1 LIIERTLQGFLL
13 IRFRKIGKV
22 SSGFRAS
29 YLAQFTLVW
38 MNLRMLS
45 LCRPEQWQSIRRDA
59 SFELMFPFDACIVF
73 FFFFLF
79 CVNFRFY
86 WQLFCVFLLFK
97 YRRSLL
103 PLLSSQLSRLILMD
117 HILVCVFLDWFILC
131 GLFLGQWVFPCKRW
145 TTFSRNKADF
155 MLLLASS
162 SCICWEDF
170 FGRRSLYEILLIWIS
185 SN

>member
-73 FFFFLF
+73 FFFFS
-79 CVNFRFY
+79 
-86 WQLFCVFLLFK
+86 FLCKFQI
-97 YRRSLL
+97 LL
-103 PLLSSQLSRLILMD
+103 TIVLCLSSVQIQKVPTSIVELSIVTFNSHGSYSGLCFSWLI
-117 HILVCVFLDWFILC
+117 HIMRSFSWPMGFSMLTLDYFFEEQGWFHVIVGFFFLYLLRGFFWQKKLI
-131 GLFLGQWVFPCKRW
+131 R
-145 TTFSRNKADF
+145 DF
-155 MLLLASS
+155 VDLN
-162 SCICWEDF
+162 F
-170 FGRRSLYEILLIWIS
+170 K
-185 SN
+185 